1 MKYLKVFESFG
12 EYYFEIRNDDIPY
25 REIEDIDENIQSI
38 IERRLKHNSTL
49 TYSIYQPYMGS
60 NLRGNQ
66 KKLKIETDIIVT
78 SGSPDG
84 MVKPLMKKLITMIA
98 QLPDEWYI
106 VSNQTRFEGG
116 GSWAVPKR
124 SDIPIELYKCDQRE
138 GLIELL
144 KKLDIIK

>member
-1 MKYLKVFESFG
+1 MKYLKIFESFD
-12 EYYFEIRNDDIPY
+12 FFHKIRNDDIPY
-25 REIEDIDENIQSI
+25 REIENINEGIESI

-49 TYSIYQPYMGS
+49 TYSRYQPYMGS

-66 KKLKIETDIIVT
+66 QKLKIETDIIVT

-84 MVKPLMKKLITMIA
+84 MVKPLIKKLTTMIA

-106 VSNQTRFEGG
+106 VSNQTRFEGS

-124 SDIPIELYKCDQRE
+124 SDIPIELYKCDQLE
-138 GLIELL
+138 GLMELL
-144 KKLDIIK
+144 KKLDVIK

>member
-1 MKYLKVFESFG
+1 MKYLKMFESFD
-12 EYYFEIRNDDIPY
+12 FFHKIRNDDIPY
-25 REIEDIDENIQSI
+25 REIEDINEGIKSI

-124 SDIPIELYKCDQRE
+124 SDIPIELYKCDQLE
-138 GLIELL
+138 GLMELL
-144 KKLDIIK
+144 KKLDIII